1 MEKIMAVLTG
11 ERIYGERLCA
21 YANHRRNMP
30 FTAVSFDSGA
40 AYRNFASKHKIGVL
54 LTDGHL
60 EKGCFGVRDSPP
72 GQQEEL
78 IIGLFDETDDDSVF
92 NYSEGPGLE
101 TYTLIPKYQSAE
113 KIMRSVMSCC
123 SAMGVE
129 LGRELPKEKPYV
141 AGVYSPDPG
150 APKSAYALT
159 LSKVLS
165 LKKKTLFIS
174 FEEFSGFSQVTGDS
188 YGVSL
193 SDGFLSLKQGR
204 LDAERICSLVH
215 IYSGIEYIPPVQ
227 FADDMKDVSG
237 GDCAALMAEII
248 KNGSYGA
255 IVIDLPKIF
264 HMAEEMMDI
273 CDEIFLPERSDLLGK
288 AKVEEFMDYLEFS
301 KKLRLK
307 NRMTRFELEASL
319 SGTGAAASYLDRLLY
334 GEFGDRARAHAE
346 HIR

>member
-123 SAMGVE
+123 SAMGCPASFVS
-129 LGRELPKEKPYV
+129 RRCCTSV
-141 AGVYSPDPG
+141 VSSASRRVSSP
-150 APKSAYALT
+150 A
-159 LSKVLS
+159 
-165 LKKKTLFIS
+165 
-174 FEEFSGFSQVTGDS
+174 
-188 YGVSL
+188 
-193 SDGFLSLKQGR
+193 
-204 LDAERICSLVH
+204 
-215 IYSGIEYIPPVQ
+215 
-227 FADDMKDVSG
+227 
-237 GDCAALMAEII
+237 
-248 KNGSYGA
+248 
-255 IVIDLPKIF
+255 VI
-264 HMAEEMMDI
+264 H
-273 CDEIFLPERSDLLGK
+273 S
-288 AKVEEFMDYLEFS
+288 S
-301 KKLRLK
+301 
-307 NRMTRFELEASL
+307 S
-319 SGTGAAASYLDRLLY
+319 S
-334 GEFGDRARAHAE
+334 
-346 HIR
+346 